1 MNSHCD
7 SFLAYFQRGDMDLQ
21 LLISRRRLALLL
33 AAATL
38 GGAALTA
45 RAELAIIVNPQNPAT
60 RMFPSQAAQFFL
72 GGSVLFTP
80 VEQPENSPLRAEFCK
95 KVLEKSP
102 AQVEAIWSKIVFTA
116 KGKPPK
122 EYKSSAEIKKAVAD
136 NVNAIGYIEK
146 SAVDDTVKV
155 VAIVP

>member
-1 MNSHCD
+1 MK
-7 SFLAYFQRGDMDLQ
+7 AQIQ
-21 LLISRRRLALLL
+21 WVAAALLL
-33 AAATL
+33 AAM
-38 GGAALTA
+38 AAPA
-45 RAELAIIVNPQNPAT
+45 QAELVIIVNPQNPAT

-80 VEQPENSPLRAEFCK
+80 VEQAESSPIRAEFDK
-95 KVLEKSP
+95 KVLEKTP

-122 EYKSSAEIKKAVAD
+122 ECKSSAEVKKAVAE

-146 SAVDDTVKV
+146 AAVDDSVKV
-155 VAIVP
+155 IATVP

>member
-1 MNSHCD
+1 MHAQ
-7 SFLAYFQRGDMDLQ
+7 LIQRRM
-21 LLISRRRLALLL
+21 ALLL
-33 AAATL
+33 AGVGLLVA
-38 GGAALTA
+38 GALPA
-45 RAELAIIVNPQNPAT
+45 RAELVIIVNQQNPAT
-60 RMFPSQAAQFFL
+60 RIFPSQAAQFFL

-80 VEQPENSPLRAEFCK
+80 VEQAENSPLRAEFCK

-102 AQVEAIWSKIVFTA
+102 AQVEAIWSKIVFAA

-122 EYKSSAEIKKAVAD
+122 EYKSSAEVKKAVAD

>member
-1 MNSHCD
+1 MKRH
-7 SFLAYFQRGDMDLQ
+7 LQ
-21 LLISRRRLALLL
+21 LMTSVLVL
-33 AAATL
+33 AAL
-38 GGAALTA
+38 AAPA
-45 RAELAIIVNPQNPAT
+45 RAELVIIVNQQNPAT

-80 VEQPENSPLRAEFCK
+80 VEQPDGSAIRAEFDK

-102 AQVEAIWSKIVFTA
+102 AQVEAIWSKIVFAA

-122 EYKSSAEIKKAVAD
+122 EYKSSAEVKKAVSE

-146 SAVDDTVKV
+146 AAVDDSVKV
-155 VAIVP
+155 IATIP